1 MSKQGIASI
10 GMKVTVNKTEMNYV
24 QEIGDIGGTPSEL
37 DATCLKDT
45 MKKNV
50 PGVQDTKSFEV
61 TYLFDNSAADSDYR
75 KLKALQTAG
84 NAVDVEVEF
93 PDGTKFSTSGY
104 VNTYVSGAKVD
115 ELVIAKLIV
124 SLQSDWTVTNPA
136 TSCWCRGQ
144 KGNTIRCS
152 LSLHPAET
160 LI

>member
-10 GMKVTVNKTEMNYV
+10 GMKVTVNEVEMNYV

-75 KLKALQTAG
+75 KLKAA
-84 NAVDVEVEF
+84 
-93 PDGTKFSTSGY
+93 PDRRQRGGCGSGISRWDQIFHQWLCEHLC
-104 VNTYVSGAKVD
+104 VRRQG
-115 ELVIAKLIV
+115 
-124 SLQSDWTVTNPA
+124 
-136 TSCWCRGQ
+136 G
-144 KGNTIRCS
+144 
-152 LSLHPAET
+152 
-160 LI
+160 

>member
-24 QEIGDIGGTPSEL
+24 QEIEL

-136 TSCWCRGQ
+136 TS
-144 KGNTIRCS
+144 
-152 LSLHPAET
+152 
-160 LI
+160 

>member
-10 GMKVTVNKTEMNYV
+10 GMKVTVNEVEMNYV

-37 DATCLKDT
+37 DACLKDT

-93 PDGTKFSTSGY
+93 PDGTKFATSGY
-104 VNTYVSGAKVD
+104 VNTYVSGAKD

-124 SLQSDWTVTNPA
+124 SLQSDWTVTNPTA
-136 TSCWCRGQ
+136 S
-144 KGNTIRCS
+144 
-152 LSLHPAET
+152 
-160 LI
+160 

>member
-10 GMKVTVNKTEMNYV
+10 GMKVTVNEVEMNYV

-84 NAVDVEVEF
+84 NAVPIAVEF
-93 PDGTKFSTSGY
+93 PDGTKFATTGYVTTYTSG
-104 VNTYVSGAKVD
+104 VKVD
-115 ELVIAKLIV
+115 ELITAKLV
-124 SLQSDWTVTNPA
+124 VNLQSDWTVTNPGS
-136 TSCWCRGQ
+136 T
-144 KGNTIRCS
+144 
-152 LSLHPAET
+152 
-160 LI
+160 